1 MERYTPQRKF
11 ADRRQQVSG
20 ARTYFY
26 VNEAQCEKNMETFI
40 NCIDA
45 VSGKRISL
53 GLFAFSFW
61 GLRNRGLGRLF
72 LLGFSFCNIVGAGY
86 LCHAYLFTMQ
96 FEIS

>member
-45 VSGKRISL
+45 VSGE
-53 GLFAFSFW
+53 GGW
-61 GLRNRGLGRLF
+61 PG
-72 LLGFSFCNIVGAGY
+72 
-86 LCHAYLFTMQ
+86 
-96 FEIS
+96 